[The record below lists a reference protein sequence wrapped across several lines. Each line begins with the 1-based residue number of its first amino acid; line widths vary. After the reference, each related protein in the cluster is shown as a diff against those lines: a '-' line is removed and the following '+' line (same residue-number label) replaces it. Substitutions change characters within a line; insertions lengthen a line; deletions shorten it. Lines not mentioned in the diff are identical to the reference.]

1 MYFRI
6 GVFGINLVIETDNA
20 PRVRG
25 LLDYVYE
32 SKKYNFFFKQWR
44 TEKIRGH
51 IYNRKTTRNGMT
63 YFELGVGWA
72 FYILTVFKDYIIK
85 DDYDAVVKEIMQD
98 TYRTHPF
105 PKLRDDQNEDILYLL
120 KYKFGLYSC
129 HTGWGKSFIIAVLA
143 NDFYEQGKK
152 ILLVTPN
159 KKARDELVKRIKN
172 LYGLE
177 VSIKLGI
184 GRIQAVITSGLL
196 NKKEMKSDEGRK
208 QVIKELE
215 TFEVLMSDEVEYTMN
230 DSGFFIYD
238 HVVNATFRYGFSGT
252 ADKGNA
258 RMITTAQGICNETVA
273 ENKDLIRYFG
283 TSLVYRLPKS
293 LIVNRITVKTK
304 SMNPMKL
311 GAFDWD
317 YDAMSNV
324 YLEVM
329 NNIFTNPDVCK
340 TIVRVCKAYPLT
352 FIPINNLAKIIS
364 TWIDEY
370 FIGTFKI
377 LLVSHAGYT
386 YYDLEGNKTEMTLQ
400 EACDKIKE
408 GEVDVI
414 PSTSSGFR
422 ALDFPNLKNMLLFS
436 GKVAGSLIQQIG
448 RVSRQ
453 KEMNIITL
461 SPESD
466 RGAIPIYTKGTKE
479 RDKMIASY
487 YKDCDIR
494 QKVVYESELESLN
507 IEN

>member
-1 MYFRI
+1 MYFRL
-6 GVFGINLVIETDNA
+6 GVFGINLVIATDNA
-20 PRVRG
+20 PHVKG

-32 SKKYNFFFKQWR
+32 SKKYNSFIKKWR

-51 IYNRKTTRNGMT
+51 IYNRKITRNGIV
-63 YFELGVGWA
+63 YFELGIGWV
-72 FYILTVFKDYIIK
+72 FYILTVFKDYILK
-85 DDYDAVVKEIMQD
+85 DDYDAVVKEIMQE

-105 PKLRDDQNEDILYLL
+105 SILRDDQNEDVLYLL

-143 NDFYEQGKK
+143 HDFYNQGKK
-152 ILLVTPN
+152 IILVTPN
-159 KKARDELVKRIKN
+159 KKARDELVKRIYN
-172 LYGLE
+172 LFGLK
-177 VSIKLGI
+177 VSIELGV
-184 GRIQAVITSGLL
+184 GMIQAVITSGLL
-196 NKKEMKSDEGRK
+196 NKKEMKSEEGRK
-208 QVIKELE
+208 KIIKELE

-230 DSGFFIYD
+230 KSGFFIYD
-238 HVVNATFRYGFSGT
+238 HVVGASYRYGFSGT

-258 RMITTAQGICNETVA
+258 KMITTAQGICNETVA

-293 LIVNRITVKTK
+293 LVVNRIIIKTK

-311 GAFDWD
+311 GAYDWN
-317 YDAMSNV
+317 YDGMSNV
-324 YLEVM
+324 YLEIM

-340 TIVRVCKAYPLT
+340 TIVKVCKAYPLT
-352 FIPINNLAKIIS
+352 FIPINNLVKIIS
-364 TWIDEY
+364 TWITEY
-370 FIGTFKI
+370 FVGTFKI

-386 YYDLEGNKTEMTLQ
+386 YYDLEGNKTDITLQ

-436 GKVAGSLIQQIG
+436 GKVAGSLIQQVG

-461 SPESD
+461 APESD
-466 RGAIPIYTKGTKE
+466 KGVIPVYTKGTEE

-487 YKDCDIR
+487 YKNCDIH
-494 QKVVYESELESLN
+494 KIVVFESELESLN
-507 IEN
+507 NEN